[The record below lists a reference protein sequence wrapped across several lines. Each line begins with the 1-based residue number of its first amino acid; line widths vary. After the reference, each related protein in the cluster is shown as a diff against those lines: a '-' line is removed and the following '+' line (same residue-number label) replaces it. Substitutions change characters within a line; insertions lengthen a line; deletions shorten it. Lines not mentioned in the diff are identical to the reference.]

1 MNFEDFEKK
10 AKCIYCERPI
20 NIHKKHYTGVSRT
33 GAKSKLYQCE
43 CSLSNRFKFKDGYTF
58 NLPVCQK
65 YDFHIDTRI
74 KSFQIILNRTDPKTN
89 AQIRETIL
97 DTNEIPDFIL
107 MPRLKL
113 MDKLE
118 TFLAWI

>member
-1 MNFEDFEKK
+1 MNFDDFEKK

-20 NIHKKHYTGVSRT
+20 NIHKKHYTGI
-33 GAKSKLYQCE
+33 GKKSKLYHCE

-65 YDFHIDTRI
+65 YDFYIDTRVN
-74 KSFQIILNRTDPKTN
+74 SFQIILNKNDPKTN
-89 AQIRETIL
+89 MQIREIIL
-97 DTNEIPDFIL
+97 DTDQIPDFIL

-118 TFLAWI
+118 AFLAWI